1 MIFRWNICDGRR
13 PTTGGN
19 GRCPNSSSESRR
31 YTTWEASQSV
41 KEVAA
46 SLNTAF
52 FPKNPWWKQVF
63 LCLCMYVCVSV
74 FVCVLSF
81 VGVGEMWCCVLLF
94 RECIF
99 NIWMFSQV
107 MSTEWSCN
115 GNQKSPCGLIPCL
128 VWFID
133 SFGWMRK
140 GSFNSYRWFHI
151 QKVKDWMML
160 YGLPM
165 KWRDTKVL
173 VLRVEHKHKQMNM
186 CIIHHPNS
194 PRSIFH
200 QQEQIKEVL
209 LPAVPTKC
217 LLFPRMCWLKQATHP
232 WKQKRTSRKGH
243 VPGDS
248 IWSN

>member
-52 FPKNPWWKQVF
+52 FPKKPLVETSVSLF
-63 LCLCMYVCVSV
+63 VYVCVFECVCLCFV
-74 FVCVLSF
+74 FCGGRGDVVLRA
-81 VGVGEMWCCVLLF
+81 VIQGVY
-94 RECIF
+94 
-99 NIWMFSQV
+99 IWMFSQV